1 MSALREFDVWKSDD
15 GRWKATEAVSR
26 FVDDSDA
33 PYTFS
38 THVQRVDAACARDA
52 LNAVRNSY

>member
-1 MSALREFDVWKSDD
+1 MSKPLEYDVWKSDD

-26 FVDDSDA
+26 FADDSDA

-52 LNAVRNSY
+52 LNTVRKNY

>member
-1 MSALREFDVWKSDD
+1 MSDQREFDVWKSDD

-26 FVDDSDA
+26 FVDDHDA

-38 THVQRVDAACARDA
+38 THVQRVDAVCARDA
-52 LNAVRNSY
+52 LNTVRKNY